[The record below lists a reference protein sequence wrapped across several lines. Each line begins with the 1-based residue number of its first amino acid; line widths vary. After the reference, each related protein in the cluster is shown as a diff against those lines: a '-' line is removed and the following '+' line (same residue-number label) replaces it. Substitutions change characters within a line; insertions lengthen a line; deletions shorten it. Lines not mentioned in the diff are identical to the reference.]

1 MLKSCKMFEQLNNAL
16 KMWSND

>member
-1 MLKSCKMFEQLNNAL
+1 MLKSCKMFAQLNNAL